1 MALDISKRL
10 VLLEFHLVSCYPGNS
25 RTHHNLKTKLYL
37 KILANLNPGECGF
50 RYIEA
55 FGFT

>member
-1 MALDISKRL
+1 MALDISKHL
-10 VLLEFHLVSCYPGNS
+10 VLLEFHPVSCYPGK
-25 RTHHNLKTKLYL
+25 RHMHHNLKMKLYL

-55 FGFT
+55 FSFT